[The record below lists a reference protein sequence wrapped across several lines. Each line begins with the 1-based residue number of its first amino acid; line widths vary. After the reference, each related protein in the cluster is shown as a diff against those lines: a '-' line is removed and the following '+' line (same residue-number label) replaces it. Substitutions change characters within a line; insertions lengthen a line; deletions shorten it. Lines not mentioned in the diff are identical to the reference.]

1 MSLSPL
7 VFRRHIRGGEG
18 VNAFVVILGR
28 HICAHLHQIIPPF
41 AAIKR
46 LVLQTGES
54 GQQVGAV
61 RAVVVGSGVV
71 VEKLVAVDAEEH
83 YL

>member
-1 MSLSPL
+1 M
-7 VFRRHIRGGEG
+7 
-18 VNAFVVILGR
+18 VNQCLT
-28 HICAHLHQIIPPF
+28 
-41 AAIKR
+41 
-46 LVLQTGES
+46 LQTGES

>member
-1 MSLSPL
+1 MCKPRHSSQEIIFSHHDMS
-7 VFRRHIRGGEG
+7 
-18 VNAFVVILGR
+18 AFNI
-28 HICAHLHQIIPPF
+28 ATY
-41 AAIKR
+41 
-46 LVLQTGES
+46 LQTGES

>member
-1 MSLSPL
+1 M
-7 VFRRHIRGGEG
+7 R
-18 VNAFVVILGR
+18 LG
-28 HICAHLHQIIPPF
+28 
-41 AAIKR
+41 
-46 LVLQTGES
+46 LQTGES

-61 RAVVVGSGVV
+61 RAVVVGTGVV